1 MNPCCTAT
9 LASLRDAAD
18 VGALLGLTRQH
29 VWATAHR
36 HGIGT
41 RVGSGPVAVTMYLP
55 EDILELA
62 LRTKGSRK

>member
-9 LASLRDAAD
+9 LASLRSAAD

-41 RVGSGPVAVTMYLP
+41 RVGSGPGAATMYT
-55 EDILELA
+55 DADVLA
-62 LRTKGSRK
+62 LAARTKGGRK